1 LFSLLTHSTAQVAAS
16 ATGADSQ
23 CMMLPPTAR
32 LAEDRR
38 RRETRTFWREMP
50 RKWRERAARMP
61 PQPRITDSRY
71 SAWRAEVGRLFTW
84 PVFSRYTYVCI
95 YVCMYTHIYKAEVGR
110 LFTWPGFSRYTY
122 VCMYIRMYTHIY
134 KAEGGKISPGLYV
147 YI

>member
-1 LFSLLTHSTAQVAAS
+1 
-16 ATGADSQ
+16 
-23 CMMLPPTAR
+23 
-32 LAEDRR
+32 
-38 RRETRTFWREMP
+38 MP

-122 VCMYIRMYTHIY
+122 VCIYIRMYTHIY
-134 KAEGGKISPGLYV
+134 HQFPHRHVITWQITHFCF
-147 YI
+147 YIARELTKGSTLVTTL